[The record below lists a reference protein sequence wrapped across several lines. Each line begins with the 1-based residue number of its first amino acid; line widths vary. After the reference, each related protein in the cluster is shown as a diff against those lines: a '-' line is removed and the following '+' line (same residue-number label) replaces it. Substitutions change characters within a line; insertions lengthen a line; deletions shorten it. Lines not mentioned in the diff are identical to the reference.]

1 MQTLPE
7 VLCVVQVCLEGEIS
21 KKSVQ
26 EGLRSGIAP
35 SGDMIPWNMAR
46 QYQEDNFPSKSGA
59 RIVRIATHP
68 NYQSMGYGSRA
79 LELLQQ
85 YYEMK
90 IPNINEAAV
99 EKSIEAVGDDEE
111 VSLLEETIK
120 PRKNLPPLLLEL
132 SERKP
137 EQLDYI
143 GVSYGLTKPLLK
155 FWTRAGF
162 TPLYV
167 GQVANKLTGEHTS
180 IMIKP
185 LKQNEMETEN
195 SDAQWLS
202 AFYSD
207 FRRRLVNLL
216 GFEFKSFPSR
226 KFIYN

>member
-1 MQTLPE
+1 
-7 VLCVVQVCLEGEIS
+7 
-21 KKSVQ
+21 
-26 EGLRSGIAP
+26 
-35 SGDMIPWNMAR
+35 
-46 QYQEDNFPSKSGA
+46 
-59 RIVRIATHP
+59 
-68 NYQSMGYGSRA
+68 MGYGSRA

-90 IPNINEAAV
+90 IPNLNEDKV
-99 EKSIEAVGDDEE
+99 VIDSRIEAVADDEE
-111 VSLLEETIK
+111 VSLLEETLK

-155 FWTRAGF
+155 FWTRGGF
-162 TPLYV
+162 TPVYI

-185 LKQNEMETEN
+185 LKQDQLDPDE
-195 SDAQWLS
+195 SDVKWLQ

-216 GFEFKSFPSR
+216 GFEFKAFPSR
-226 KFIYN
+226 K

>member
-1 MQTLPE
+1 M
-7 VLCVVQVCLEGEIS
+7 GN
-21 KKSVQ
+21 
-26 EGLRSGIAP
+26 AP
-35 SGDMIPWNMAR
+35 SGDMIPWNVAR
-46 QYQEDNFPSKSGA
+46 QFQDDNFPSLSGA

-79 LELLQQ
+79 LELLQH

-90 IPNINEAAV
+90 IPNLD
-99 EKSIEAVGDDEE
+99 EKIQKEDQAIQAIADDEE

-120 PRKNLPPLLLEL
+120 PRKNLPPLLLKL

-137 EQLDYI
+137 EKLDYL

-155 FWTRAGF
+155 FWMRAGF
-162 TPLYV
+162 SPVYI
-167 GQVANKLTGEHTS
+167 GQVANNLTGEHTS

-185 LKQNEMETEN
+185 LRHEDESCT
-195 SDAQWLS
+195 WLK

-216 GFEFKSFPSR
+216 GFEFRAFPSGNYI
-226 KFIYN
+226 F

>member
-1 MQTLPE
+1 
-7 VLCVVQVCLEGEIS
+7 
-21 KKSVQ
+21 
-26 EGLRSGIAP
+26 
-35 SGDMIPWNMAR
+35 
-46 QYQEDNFPSKSGA
+46 
-59 RIVRIATHP
+59 
-68 NYQSMGYGSRA
+68 MGYGSRA

-90 IPNINEAAV
+90 IPNINENV
-99 EKSIEAVGDDEE
+99 VPENSSIEAVADDEE

-162 TPLYV
+162 TPVYI

-185 LKQNEMETEN
+185 LKQDQDPDEI
-195 SDAQWLS
+195 DAQWLQ

-216 GFEFKSFPSR
+216 GFEFKAFPSR
-226 KFIYN
+226 KLNLVQLNFGSTLYYAKIAFLFFCAFAALTFNSYSNM